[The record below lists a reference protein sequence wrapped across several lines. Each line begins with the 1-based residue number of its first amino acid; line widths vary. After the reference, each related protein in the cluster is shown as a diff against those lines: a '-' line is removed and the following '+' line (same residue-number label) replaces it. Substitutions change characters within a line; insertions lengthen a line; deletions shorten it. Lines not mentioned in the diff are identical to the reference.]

1 MDCVVIVKSGDAWWD
16 DIAVNY
22 SQLSIDH
29 SVSSRYSQSKYD
41 YCLTEVFIPADYV
54 KYNRVLIIQAGTILV
69 WGNYEKNIIP
79 RLKNYENINIC
90 SGADVWQPL
99 GDYAI
104 SLDMNVQSIDP
115 TTEQTFI
122 HSHSA
127 AVTNLI
133 DDSNI
138 SYLMHNEIPE
148 YSAATSAVD
157 WAVTVS
163 SGFFINGILN
173 HHGMHSDTVVHHI
186 DISKISLAV
195 RKYTIQEWNG
205 IDIKS
210 WIKHLQEKYPS
221 MQLFNRHK
229 FTDRDSDY
237 MTIWENLQAEFTD
250 WQSHWK
256 QYQSLQHHYHRVN
269 ISNRSD
275 VDKLLLAITSG
286 NGVIWWNGALKRM
299 PGNLLKDS
307 NSSHQS
313 AIEFVQLLADHNP
326 NTICYG
332 SDHCSNQFNGEL
344 ASTVAE
350 SVAENNSRALLWQK
364 K

>member
-16 DIAVNY
+16 DIALNY

-29 SVSSRYSQSKYD
+29 SVSSRYSQSNYD
-41 YCLTEVFIPADYV
+41 YCLTDEFNSADYTE
-54 KYNRVLIIQAGTILV
+54 YDRVLIIQAGTILV

-79 RLKNYENINIC
+79 KLKKYENINIC
-90 SGADVWQPL
+90 SGANVWQPM
-99 GDYAI
+99 GDGDI
-104 SLDMNVQSIDP
+104 SLDMNTQSIDP
-115 TTEQTFI
+115 TTVQTFI
-122 HSHSA
+122 NSHSA

-138 SYLMHNEIPE
+138 SYLMHNELPK
-148 YSAATSAVD
+148 YSSISNKID

-173 HHGMHSDTVVHHI
+173 HHGIHSDTIIHHM

-205 IDIKS
+205 TDIKS
-210 WIKHLQEKYPS
+210 WIKHLQQKYPS

-229 FTDRDSDY
+229 FTDRDNDY
-237 MTIWENLQAEFTD
+237 MVIWKNLQAEFAD
-250 WQSHWK
+250 WSSHWK
-256 QYQSLQHHYHRVN
+256 QYQSLEHHYHRVN
-269 ISNRSD
+269 ISNKAD
-275 VDKLLLAITSG
+275 IDKLLSTITPG
-286 NGVIWWNGALKRM
+286 AGVIWWNGALKRM

-307 NSSHQS
+307 DSSHQS
-313 AIEFVQLLADHNP
+313 AIQFVQTIAEHNP

-332 SDHCSNQFNGEL
+332 SDHCSLQFNGEL
-344 ASTVAE
+344 ASTVAQL
-350 SVAENNSRALLWQK
+350 VAENNSRELLWQK

>member
-16 DIAVNY
+16 DIALNY

-41 YCLTEVFIPADYV
+41 YHVIDVFKQVDYT
-54 KYNRVLIIQAGTILV
+54 KYDRVLIIQAGTILI

-90 SGADVWQPL
+90 SGADVWQPM
-99 GDYAI
+99 GDGDS
-104 SLDMNVQSIDP
+104 SLDMNIQSVDP
-115 TTEQTFI
+115 FTANTFT

-148 YSAATSAVD
+148 YGATSTAVD
-157 WAVTVS
+157 WAITVS

-195 RKYTIQEWNG
+195 ENIPFKNG
-205 IDIKS
+205 
-210 WIKHLQEKYPS
+210 
-221 MQLFNRHK
+221 M
-229 FTDRDSDY
+229 
-237 MTIWENLQAEFTD
+237 
-250 WQSHWK
+250 
-256 QYQSLQHHYHRVN
+256 
-269 ISNRSD
+269 
-275 VDKLLLAITSG
+275 
-286 NGVIWWNGALKRM
+286 
-299 PGNLLKDS
+299 
-307 NSSHQS
+307 
-313 AIEFVQLLADHNP
+313 VQ
-326 NTICYG
+326 I
-332 SDHCSNQFNGEL
+332 
-344 ASTVAE
+344 
-350 SVAENNSRALLWQK
+350 
-364 K
+364 

>member
-1 MDCVVIVKSGDAWWD
+1 
-16 DIAVNY
+16 
-22 SQLSIDH
+22 
-29 SVSSRYSQSKYD
+29 
-41 YCLTEVFIPADYV
+41 
-54 KYNRVLIIQAGTILV
+54 
-69 WGNYEKNIIP
+69 
-79 RLKNYENINIC
+79 
-90 SGADVWQPL
+90 
-99 GDYAI
+99 
-104 SLDMNVQSIDP
+104 MNVQSIDP

-307 NSSHQS
+307 NTSHQS

-350 SVAENNSRALLWQK
+350 SVAENNSRELLWQK